1 MFTSPTKPLKLP
13 EFVGL
18 LAMLFATIAFS
29 IDAMLPAIPKIAQEL
44 TPDDVNKA
52 QLIITSFMMG
62 MGIGTFFAGPLS
74 DMFGRKN
81 LMLLGIVIYVIS
93 AFYATV
99 TTDIEHLLFSR
110 FLMGI
115 GAAGPRV
122 VSLAMV
128 RDLYHGR
135 EMARIMSFV
144 MTVFILVPAMAPSL
158 GAVII
163 AFSSWRGVFIAFIV
177 FALASAAW
185 MMIRQ
190 PETLPKENRRPLTF
204 ATIRYATGEVLGNR
218 LVVLYIA
225 ALSFGFGQMFAFLS
239 TAPQLFTETY
249 ERGATFTLWFAMVA
263 GFAALAS
270 FTNSRL
276 VMTLGMRKLSTSG
289 LAAQC
294 IASLVALAILGSG
307 IIRPE
312 FEFYIFI
319 AYMAVSFFMIG
330 LVFGNINTLAMEPLG
345 HVAGFAAAIIGAI
358 STILAVSIAVPV
370 GYAYDG
376 TPFPLIIGVAVCS
389 GAAFLIMLLS
399 RRYEEGVQV

>member
-1 MFTSPTKPLKLP
+1 
-13 EFVGL
+13 
-18 LAMLFATIAFS
+18 
-29 IDAMLPAIPKIAQEL
+29 
-44 TPDDVNKA
+44 
-52 QLIITSFMMG
+52 
-62 MGIGTFFAGPLS
+62 
-74 DMFGRKN
+74 
-81 LMLLGIVIYVIS
+81 
-93 AFYATV
+93 
-99 TTDIEHLLFSR
+99 
-110 FLMGI
+110 
-115 GAAGPRV
+115 
-122 VSLAMV
+122 
-128 RDLYHGR
+128 
-135 EMARIMSFV
+135 
-144 MTVFILVPAMAPSL
+144 
-158 GAVII
+158 
-163 AFSSWRGVFIAFIV
+163 
-177 FALASAAW
+177 
-185 MMIRQ
+185 
-190 PETLPKENRRPLTF
+190 
-204 ATIRYATGEVLGNR
+204 
-218 LVVLYIA
+218 
-225 ALSFGFGQMFAFLS
+225 LSFGFGQMFAFLS